1 MKMRYKIQI
10 QSVSGWSD
18 LKYSENDGETYQVDL
33 YDSKEEAIEEMKN
46 IQSEFN
52 DEDEMYR
59 IVTEDVEEEF
69 NLY

>member
-1 MKMRYKIQI
+1 LEKSFQKNQ
-10 QSVSGWSD
+10 
-18 LKYSENDGETYQVDL
+18 NGETYQVDL
-33 YDSKEEAIEEMKN
+33 YNSKEEAIEEMKD

>member
-1 MKMRYKIQI
+1 MLRYKIQT

-18 LKYSENDGETYQVDL
+18 LKYSEGDGETYQVDL
-33 YDSKEEAIEEMKN
+33 YNSKEEAIEEMKD

>member
-1 MKMRYKIQI
+1 VRYKIQT

-33 YDSKEEAIEEMKN
+33 YNSKEEAIEEMKD

>member
-1 MKMRYKIQI
+1 VRYKIQT

-18 LKYSENDGETYQVDL
+18 LKYSEDDGETYQVDL
-33 YDSKEEAIEEMKN
+33 YNSKKEAIEEMKD

>member
-1 MKMRYKIQI
+1 VRYKIQT

-18 LKYSENDGETYQVDL
+18 LKYSEDDGETYQVDL
-33 YDSKEEAIEEMKN
+33 YNSKEEAIEEMKD

>member
-1 MKMRYKIQI
+1 MRYKIQT

-18 LKYSENDGETYQVDL
+18 LKYSEDDGETYQVDL
-33 YDSKEEAIEEMKN
+33 YNSKKEAIEEMKD

>member
-1 MKMRYKIQI
+1 MRYKIQT

-18 LKYSENDGETYQVDL
+18 LKYSEDDGETYQVDL
-33 YDSKEEAIEEMKN
+33 YNSKEEAIEEMKD

>member
-1 MKMRYKIQI
+1 MRYKIQT

-33 YDSKEEAIEEMKN
+33 YNSKEEAIEEMKD